1 MGDNMTQKLQIL
13 KHLER
18 GNKLTAI
25 DALKL
30 FGCFRLAARVQD
42 LREVGHQVKSRLINV
57 NGKRVAEYWI

>member
-1 MGDNMTQKLQIL
+1 MTQKLQIL
-13 KHLER
+13 KHLKN

-42 LREVGHQVKSRLINV
+42 LRDVGHQVKSRLIRI
-57 NGKRVAEYWI
+57 NGKRVAEYWL